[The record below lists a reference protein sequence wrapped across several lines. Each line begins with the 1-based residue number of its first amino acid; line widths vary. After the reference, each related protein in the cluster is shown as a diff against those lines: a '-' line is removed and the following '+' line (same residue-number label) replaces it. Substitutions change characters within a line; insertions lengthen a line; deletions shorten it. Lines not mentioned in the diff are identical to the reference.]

1 MSCPKNDFLMFL
13 LAMSPIAGYHLWR
26 FRDPEF
32 RKAYRDWGS
41 KRDFLGTK
49 LRFKYPGITISF
61 IVSFT
66 LVLFGMEL
74 CGY

>member
-1 MSCPKNDFLMFL
+1 MSCPENDFLMFL
-13 LAMSPIAGYHLWR
+13 LAMSPFAGYHVWR

-41 KRDFLGTK
+41 FRDPFAFRLHW
-49 LRFKYPGITISF
+49 RYPGITVSF
-61 IVSFT
+61 IISVT
-66 LVLFGMEL
+66 LVTLGMEH